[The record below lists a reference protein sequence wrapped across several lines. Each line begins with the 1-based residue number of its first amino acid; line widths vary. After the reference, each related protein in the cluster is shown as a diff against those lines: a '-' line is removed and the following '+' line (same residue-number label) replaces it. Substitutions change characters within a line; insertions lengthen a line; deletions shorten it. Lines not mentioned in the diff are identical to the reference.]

1 MGALER
7 DAVLDAL
14 EASYGN
20 LTTVADALGEDE
32 LMLPSRC
39 AGWAVADV
47 LYHQLLDARRAL
59 ITFASP
65 APGTP
70 PSGGQPAGGQRL
82 DAPQPEAPQPEAPQP
97 DVDDVSYWQAFSPAS
112 GESAALGSPE
122 AAQHARYVRV
132 VASAYSARTLAR
144 EWRETA
150 AAACRAARACPHPA
164 VTTQGH
170 ILATTDFA
178 ATLAVESAV
187 HYLDLTTGLV
197 AAPPPDAG
205 SLALVR
211 RVLDGLL
218 GTSMPGPWDDQTY
231 ALKGTG
237 RVLISA
243 KDRIELGPLADL
255 LPLFG

>member
-1 MGALER
+1 MEVMGALQR
-7 DAVLDAL
+7 DAVLDTL
-14 EASYGN
+14 EASYEN

-47 LYHQLLDARRAL
+47 LYHQLLDARRGLMA
-59 ITFASP
+59 FASP
-65 APGTP
+65 AP
-70 PSGGQPAGGQRL
+70 
-82 DAPQPEAPQPEAPQP
+82 EAEPP

-112 GESAALGSPE
+112 GESAALGSAA
-122 AAQHARYVRV
+122 AAQHARYVRI
-132 VASAYSARTLAR
+132 VASAYPGRTLAW

-164 VTTQGH
+164 VRTQGH
-170 ILATTDFA
+170 ILATTDFV
-178 ATLAVESAV
+178 ATLVVESAV

-197 AAPPPDAG
+197 AAPPPDAD

-218 GTSMPGPWDDQTY
+218 GTPMPGSWDDQTY

-237 RVLISA
+237 RVPVSA